1 MCGRY
6 IIFTSEEYREMKAIL
21 KEISKHYK
29 IGTGTL
35 NPGEIFPSYEVPA
48 IMSSDSEP
56 SYGMLEWGFELYGTK
71 KKVINAKSETLE
83 EKKMFKYNLES
94 RRCLLPANGFFE
106 WSEKQKYF
114 IKPAELKTF
123 YMAGLYNKDGKAVII
138 TTAASKEM
146 LHIHDRMPV
155 LFNKET
161 GRLWLEKY
169 ESGLLVPYDKP
180 LEIKKAV

>member
-83 EKKMFKYNLES
+83 DKKMFKYNLES